1 MVGKSRLLMKKDYA
15 KSAKSG
21 NSEAKS
27 VIPYTV
33 VNHLKNSNFIFATL
47 LLFCGLLLG
56 CSSSDNDIKAIWSY
70 EQNQVSDPDFQ
81 FYPLET
87 KTLGQITVKD
97 SLAFIEKSLAQP
109 VNSLLKQNSQSLKE
123 LLQMQT
129 LYVKYDMETLRE
141 NLSTEIGQLE
151 SSQKWLNGMKARI
164 ESYRSMSPDKVLV
177 RRVECRFQ
185 YTVPLSSQ
193 KAEKD
198 KIYFIHATTGHV
210 ILAQDKPSG
219 KTGSI
224 N

>member
-97 SLAFIEKSLAQP
+97 SLAFIEKSLEQP
-109 VNSLLKQNSQSLKE
+109 VSSLLKQNSQTLKE

-141 NLSTEIGQLE
+141 NLSLEIGQLE

-185 YTVPLSSQ
+185 YTLPLSSQ

>member
-21 NSEAKS
+21 NPEAEPIIS
-27 VIPYTV
+27 YAVF
-33 VNHLKNSNFIFATL
+33 NSLKNSILIFTL
-47 LLFCGLLLG
+47 FVFTGILLSG
-56 CSSSDNDIKAIWSY
+56 CNSSDSDIKAIWNY

-97 SLAFIEKSLAQP
+97 SLNFIEKSLAQP
-109 VNSLLKQNSQSLKE
+109 VNSLLKQNSRTLQE

-151 SSQKWLNGMKARI
+151 SSQKWLNALKARM
-164 ESYRSMSPDKVLV
+164 ENYRGMSPDKVLI

-185 YTVPLSSQ
+185 YSVPLSSQ

-210 ILAQDKPSG
+210 VLAQDKPSG
-219 KTGSI
+219 KTASVH
-224 N
+224 

>member
-27 VIPYTV
+27 VVPYAAS
-33 VNHLKNSNFIFATL
+33 NLRKNNSLIFL
-47 LLFCGLLLG
+47 SLLFFSVLLSG
-56 CSSSDNDIKAIWSY
+56 CNNSDSDIKAIWNY

-109 VNSLLKQNSQSLKE
+109 VTSLLKQNSRTLQE

-151 SSQKWLNGMKARI
+151 SSQKWLNGMRARI

-210 ILAQDKPSG
+210 ILAQDKASG
-219 KTGSI
+219 KTGSVH
-224 N
+224 